1 MSIIKHPN
9 WDLIKELCNFK
20 IDTKYDKYGN
30 SWVDLFDDEFWNKRL
45 MGEVLETQ
53 QTSNKFQSD
62 KRIDELVDV
71 INICAMQIT
80 NISHKKSY
88 GLTISN
94 KEAQQ
99 TFQRLMR
106 NE

>member
-20 IDTKYDKYGN
+20 IDTKYDKYRN
-30 SWVDLFDDEFWNKRL
+30 SWVDFFDDEYWNKRL

-53 QTSNKFQSD
+53 QTSNKFQPD

-94 KEAQQ
+94 KKAQQ
-99 TFQRLMR
+99 KIGDVKK
-106 NE
+106 